1 MSDSTIVLITGV
13 ARGLGKAL
21 TEFYLAR
28 PNHTVI
34 GTVRDPAAAN
44 AQALLSSSTTSAAPG
59 SKLHLLKLE
68 ATRAP
73 DYASLPSS
81 IKSLG
86 ITHLD
91 IVIANSGI
99 SCSPTPLA
107 TISPEDVLNGYD
119 VNTVGTLRLWQ
130 ATRDLL
136 EKSSKGPKWVS
147 MSSGAGSIDGV
158 KTYGT
163 QWFSM
168 YGMSKAG
175 MNWLTVYVFHS
186 LYFIGGVWQSPLC
199 EGGMLKISSDGSAI
213 HNSEEWLT
221 AFAVHPG
228 LVQTDMGNKG
238 AREFGMEEAP
248 NTIEEAITKTT
259 AKIDGAT
266 REATSG
272 RFWNVIDG
280 VEFPW

>member
-34 GTVRDPAAAN
+34 GTVRDPAAPN
-44 AQALLSSSTTSAAPG
+44 AQALLSSAHTSAAPG

-68 ATRAP
+68 ATHAP

-81 IKSLG
+81 IKALE
-86 ITHLD
+86 IPHLD
-91 IVIANSGI
+91 LVIANSGI

-107 TISPEDVLNGYD
+107 TISPEDVLHGYD

-136 EKSSKGPKWVS
+136 EKSARGPKWVS
-147 MSSGAGSIDGV
+147 MSSGAGSIEGV

-175 MNWLTVYVFHS
+175 MNWLTV
-186 LYFIGGVWQSPLC
+186 
-199 EGGMLKISSDGSAI
+199 AI
-213 HNSEEWLT
+213 HNSEEWVT

-259 AKIDGAT
+259 AKIDEAT

-280 VEFPW
+280 TEFPW

>member
-1 MSDSTIVLITGV
+1 MSDPTVVLITGV

-34 GTVRDPAAAN
+34 GTVRDPLAAN
-44 AQALLSSSTTSAAPG
+44 AQSLISSPTAVG

-68 ATRAP
+68 ATNAS
-73 DYASLPSS
+73 DYQKLTSS
-81 IKSLG
+81 IKGLQ

-91 IVIANSGI
+91 LVIANSGI
-99 SCSPTPLA
+99 SCSSTPVA
-107 TISPEDVLNGYD
+107 TISPEAVLSAYD
-119 VNTVGTLRLWQ
+119 VNTVGTLRLYQ
-130 ATRDLL
+130 AVRDLL
-136 EKSSKGPKWVS
+136 EKSSNKPKWVS
-147 MSSGAGSIDGV
+147 MSSGAGSIEGV
-158 KTYGT
+158 KVYST

-168 YGMSKAG
+168 YGMSKAA
-175 MNWLTVYVFHS
+175 MNWLTV
-186 LYFIGGVWQSPLC
+186 
-199 EGGMLKISSDGSAI
+199 AI

-228 LVQTDMGNKG
+228 LVQTEMGNKG
-238 AREFGMEEAP
+238 AREFGMKEAP

-280 VEFPW
+280 TEMPW